1 MSGNTYLARDPTT
14 QLPKEIAASQTS
26 AGSGSAGQIVALNS
40 SGVLDST
47 LFPAGLGEASITVVA
62 SESLAA
68 GAMVNLWS
76 NAGVLNVRNAN
87 ATDATKPVS
96 GFVASAFASS
106 ATATVYFF
114 GQLVTGVSGLTI
126 GAPVYLATTAGGV
139 TPTAPSASGNLVC
152 VLSQAAIS
160 ATEFVLEKV
169 SSIIHA

>member
-1 MSGNTYLARDPTT
+1 MSGNAYLSRDPTT

-26 AGSGSAGQIVALNS
+26 GGAGSAGQIVALNA

-47 LFPAGLGEASITVVA
+47 LFPAGFGEASITAPA
-62 SESLAA
+62 SEALAA

-96 GFVASAFASS
+96 GFVTAAFSSS

-114 GQLVTGVSGLTI
+114 GQIVTGVSGLTI
-126 GAPVYLATTAGGV
+126 GAPVYLATTAGVV

-152 VLSQAAIS
+152 ILSQAAIS
-160 ATEFVLEKV
+160 ATSFVLEKV
-169 SSIIHA
+169 SSIIHV